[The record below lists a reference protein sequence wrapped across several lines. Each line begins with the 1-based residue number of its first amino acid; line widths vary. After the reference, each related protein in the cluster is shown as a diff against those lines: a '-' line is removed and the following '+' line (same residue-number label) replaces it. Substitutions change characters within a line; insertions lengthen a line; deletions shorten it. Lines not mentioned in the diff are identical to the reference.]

1 MAWCDIS
8 RHRLRN
14 DFKMHNVHSKIWTK
28 SHSLQKC
35 KRIFSVDVINEVGE
49 GLFQQAQVTHIGRFV
64 RINTLAF
71 CGLTADRTVIQQMK
85 LPRIQASKIQ
95 FFKPFFIVN
104 YLFNTLT
111 FKHRLHSLT
120 IFSLPPSFPSL
131 FLLFKSVSK
140 QLGEA
145 NLVKVQRGISGSQP
159 QCLAITNDT
168 HRGEMYLCSL
178 KTFIFFPHP
187 TTSVF

>member
-1 MAWCDIS
+1 
-8 RHRLRN
+8 
-14 DFKMHNVHSKIWTK
+14 
-28 SHSLQKC
+28 
-35 KRIFSVDVINEVGE
+35 
-49 GLFQQAQVTHIGRFV
+49 
-64 RINTLAF
+64 
-71 CGLTADRTVIQQMK
+71 MK

-104 YLFNTLT
+104 YLFNALT

-159 QCLAITNDT
+159 QCLATTNDT
-168 HRGEMYLCSL
+168 HTSRGDVSVLSQNIYFLSSPNYQRLLKREPGEVYWRQNKSENWINYLENSGCSPFCL
-178 KTFIFFPHP
+178 AIKEKKKKRERRHSEISTVYSLDWL
-187 TTSVF
+187 SVVIKFLRSQLILWDTACAFSLPM